1 MKEKDQKT
9 ETPIAS
15 PNFSAVLSCAD
26 LKKNCFNC
34 KHLEWIDIG
43 CEYGSGAGAGYC
55 CNKRNYRSEIEEDN
69 HLGQLEKDE
78 YLKKGKSCCELKAR

>member
-1 MKEKDQKT
+1 MPDKDETPET
-9 ETPIAS
+9 ETS
-15 PNFSAVLSCAD
+15 VGQSNFSSVLSCAG

-34 KHLEWIDIG
+34 EHLEWIDIG
-43 CEYGSGAGAGYC
+43 CEYGSGTGYC

-69 HLGQLEKDE
+69 HLGQLERDD